1 MRLSPFLLPGLVALP
16 FAAGEGVVAQT
27 PRDITLSR
35 PSAAFAEPFSFI
47 AGLRELPGGV
57 ILVSDGIENVL
68 LRVDL
73 SRGTADTVGHSGR
86 GPGEYMSPDGIFSY
100 TGGGTLL
107 MDLGNGRLSHYAA
120 DGSYRESW
128 SIARG
133 EPGRGMTMVV
143 PQGTDQVGRIYFEGR
158 GGQVQGSAPPD
169 SGKVLRWDPVRD
181 VIDTVATV
189 KLPETKVSTSGSA
202 NNRSVSMRQTPL
214 SDRDAWAVA
223 PDGRIALVS
232 VKDYHVEWHD
242 AGGRRVVGKPV
253 PFRPVPVRQADKAEY
268 QAEVASSGLSMS
280 VEVNNGQRSTSLRRG
295 GPPGGRGGPGGGPAQ
310 AEPEWPPVKPPF
322 NPTGVRV
329 SPEGDL
335 WVERYVAAGA
345 PRQYDVFGPDANVKL
360 RVTLPAGRRL
370 VALGQGVAY
379 TRHLDDDG
387 LQYLE
392 RYAVGQR

>member
-1 MRLSPFLLPGLVALP
+1 MRLSPLLLSGLAALP
-16 FAAGEGVVAQT
+16 LAPGEGAAQA
-27 PRDITLSR
+27 PREITLSR
-35 PSAAFAEPFSFI
+35 PSATFAEPFSFI

-57 ILVSDGIENVL
+57 ILVSDGLENVL

-73 SRGTADTVGHSGR
+73 TRGTADTVGRSGR
-86 GPGEYMSPDGIFSY
+86 GPGEYMSPDGIFPY

-143 PQGTDQVGRIYFEGR
+143 PQGTDRAGRIYFESR
-158 GGQVQGSAPPD
+158 GGGVPGTAPPD
-169 SGKVLRWDPVRD
+169 SGKVLRWDPARD
-181 VIDTVATV
+181 IIDTVATV

-214 SDRDAWAVA
+214 SGRDAWAVA

-253 PFRPVPVRQADKAEY
+253 PFRPVPVRQADKEEY

-280 VEVNNGQRSTSLRRG
+280 VEVNNGQRSTSFRRG
-295 GPPGGRGGPGGGPAQ
+295 GQRGGPGGGAAQ
-310 AEPEWPPVKPPF
+310 PEPEWPTVKPPF

-335 WVERYVAAGA
+335 WVERYVPAGA
-345 PRQYDVFGPDANVKL
+345 PRQYDVFGSDANLKF

-370 VALGQGVAY
+370 VALGQGVVY
-379 TRHLDDDG
+379 TRHLDDDD

-392 RYAVGQR
+392 RYAIGR